1 MNYPEIST
9 SAMSIISTVKDELHS
24 KIGELYKEK
33 SEAPDLLSK
42 IVIQSRIEGVEE
54 ATEILRCAPYT
65 VEAQLKE
72 Q

>member
-1 MNYPEIST
+1 MSNPEIST
-9 SAMSIISTVKDELHS
+9 SAMSIISAVKDELHL

-54 ATEILRCAPYT
+54 ATEILRCAPNA

>member
-1 MNYPEIST
+1 MPNPEIST
-9 SAMSIISTVKDELHS
+9 SAMSIISAVRDELHS

-33 SEAPDLLSK
+33 AEAPDLLGK
-42 IVIQSRIEGVEE
+42 IVIQSRIEGIEE
-54 ATEILRCAPYT
+54 ARKFMWDVPYM

>member
-1 MNYPEIST
+1 MSNPEIST
-9 SAMSIISTVKDELHS
+9 SAMSIISAVKDELHS

-54 ATEILRCAPYT
+54 ATEILRYAPYT

>member
-1 MNYPEIST
+1 MPNPEIST
-9 SAMSIISTVKDELHS
+9 SAMSIINAVKDELHS

-33 SEAPDLLSK
+33 SEAPDILSK
-42 IVIQSRIEGVEE
+42 IVIQSRIEGIEE
-54 ATEILRCAPYT
+54 ATEILWHAPYT